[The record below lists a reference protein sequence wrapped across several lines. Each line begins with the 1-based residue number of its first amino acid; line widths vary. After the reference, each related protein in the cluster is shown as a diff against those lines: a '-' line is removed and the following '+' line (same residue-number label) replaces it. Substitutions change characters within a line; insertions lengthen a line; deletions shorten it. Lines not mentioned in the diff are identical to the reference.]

1 MGCDKILIAPVL
13 LPDVIEGHANEHGNV
28 MVVEGNTRTFMQ
40 SPTDGAPPGAPDV
53 RAVPVVLLVPPPSK
67 RIELPLIET
76 GSHAWAYRL
85 IVANW
90 PELRIPR

>member
-1 MGCDKILIAPVL
+1 VGCDKILIAPVL

-53 RAVPVVLLVPPPSK
+53 VPQCF
-67 RIELPLIET
+67 
-76 GSHAWAYRL
+76 WCRL
-85 IVANW
+85 R
-90 PELRIPR
+90 LSGLSCH